1 MGPHRGGGL
10 TGTSEVLG
18 LDEIAANAVDAKRFQ
33 V

>member
-1 MGPHRGGGL
+1 MGAHRGGGL
-10 TGTSEVLG
+10 AGGRKVLG

>member
-18 LDEIAANAVDAKRFQ
+18 RDEVAANAVDAKRFQ

>member
-10 TGTSEVLG
+10 AGTSKVFWFDEV
-18 LDEIAANAVDAKRFQ
+18 AANAVDAKRFQ